1 MIYYYITYLTYLTY
15 GYSVH
20 SAMHRNILTKDNVRM
35 IELRR
40 AHERWMIDGSTVAS
54 SRVLTNCNWS
64 PWKLYK
70 RRGLADHPNVR
81 GHMLWDGCMRMWVC
95 GCRSE
100 CWYTWRECGVVTPK
114 DVETYTYAQLTQL
127 TKPNAIST
135 TNKAHKIVPAP
146 CLIFFFS
153 GSCFSFGAKQHS
165 FFLFACLRQMFET
178 SFFLFC
184 PGEHATHQSFRAE
197 PYGVL

>member
-1 MIYYYITYLTYLTY
+1 M
-15 GYSVH
+15 GP
-20 SAMHRNILTKDNVRM
+20 
-35 IELRR
+35 
-40 AHERWMIDGSTVAS
+40 VAS
-54 SRVLTNCNWS
+54 SRVLTNCNWN

-81 GHMLWDGCMRMWVC
+81 GHMLWDKYMHMWMC

-114 DVETYTYAQLTQL
+114 GVETYTYAQLTQL

-153 GSCFSFGAKQHS
+153 GSCFLLCCASQL
-165 FFLFACLRQMFET
+165 FFLLTCLRLCYVALFFFFAQGSTRRTNHFELNPMACCKVSIYIKWIYNT
-178 SFFLFC
+178 
-184 PGEHATHQSFRAE
+184 GI
-197 PYGVL
+197 